1 MTDFWEQLE
10 QAPGSEPQ
18 FLTTDPEGRSVY
30 LSRQQWEEH
39 ILPNHRH
46 LAPYR
51 DLLVSAVAN
60 PLFRE
65 WEEPDERGRFSV
77 RYHADLPPDDHF
89 PSPMLVRVVVKYLYR
104 PFEPRSLVGLIS
116 TAYLMHQP
124 SR

>member
-18 FLTTDPEGRSVY
+18 FFTTDSEGRSVY

-46 LAPYR
+46 IALYR
-51 DLLVSAVAN
+51 DLLVSAITN
-60 PLFRE
+60 PLFSE

-77 RYHADLPPDDHF
+77 CYHADMPPDDHF
-89 PSPMLVRVVVKYLYR
+89 PSPMLVRVVVKYLYP
-104 PFEPRSLVGLIS
+104 PFEPRSLVGLGS
-116 TAYLMHQP
+116 TAYLMHRT